1 MHHISV
7 HIENDT
13 ESDDSADEF
22 ADYLYEDVGDRE
34 VFMQMWRGSSSNEPS
49 SPETDESNPN
59 SSISS
64 ISRAYQHAKAA
75 ISDITSLHSLIQ
87 NINSK
92 NDLGIQ
98 KIKNDNQS
106 NMDENQALD
115 LVADKYYQLE
125 KCSQTLLESAASL
138 REEVSSSQSYFRSLA
153 KLSQRFPLKLIKN
166 KQDQTQVS
174 VDLSY
179 PTSTSIVISE
189 GLNGLHWSLSD
200 SSRFSWNSKHFEFS
214 DVPSNYLRCFF
225 ELMCHELFERIKN
238 DRIKSAIHYSANKDT
253 RSVYFDI
260 GNRETKPWVFELG
273 PEKENN
279 NNNNNNNSG
288 NENDSD
294 SQDQNN
300 KVPVWIPQLIDLIM
314 DPQAQPATF
323 MRQLLFF
330 KSTLDSITSAFCNRF
345 LNSDFC
351 DVVYRSAMCKAAFQI
366 KSPYLY
372 IPYIAFIDKWRVS
385 MTETPNELR
394 CIPYSTDGRGLAP
407 ALEKW
412 CDASFSTLF
421 LSMAERVT
429 RSFGFVF
436 KNKNQYGTA
445 TIGTKKI
452 KFTPIPNS
460 NDVDIIIISRSKKE
474 TKWKQIPGTDHIV
487 KMCVIIFQDN
497 WPKENSLPKTSH
509 FMKGSNQLTPE

>member
-7 HIENDT
+7 HIENDV
-13 ESDDSADEF
+13 EPDDSTDEF

-34 VFMQMWRGSSSNEPS
+34 VFMQMWQGSSTNENT
-49 SPETDESNPN
+49 SPDLDESNPESPIN
-59 SSISS
+59 SISN
-64 ISRAYQHAKAA
+64 AYQHTKAA
-75 ISDITSLHSLIQ
+75 ISDMSTLHSIIQ
-87 NINSK
+87 NIIDQNDFNAKKISK
-92 NDLGIQ
+92 Q
-98 KIKNDNQS
+98 
-106 NMDENQALD
+106 DEEQEDDSQEELLLD
-115 LVADKYYQLE
+115 LVSEKYSQLE
-125 KCSQTLLESAASL
+125 KCSQMLLQSADSL
-138 REEVSSSQSYFRSLA
+138 REDVENSQRYFRKLA
-153 KLSQRFPLKLIKN
+153 KLSQHFPLKLITN
-166 KQDQTQVS
+166 KEDQTQVS

-189 GLNGLHWSLSD
+189 GQNDLHWSLSD
-200 SSRFSWNSKHFEFS
+200 SSRFSFNSKHFEFS

-279 NNNNNNNSG
+279 G
-288 NENDSD
+288 NENDNENELIAPPEEP
-294 SQDQNN
+294 QDN

-330 KSTLDSITSAFCNRF
+330 KSTLDSIGTAFCDRF
-345 LNSDFC
+345 LKSDFC
-351 DVVYRSAMCKAAFQI
+351 VVKYNSAMCKAAFQI
-366 KSPYLY
+366 SSPYLY
-372 IPYIAFIDKWRVS
+372 VPYIAFIDKWRVS

-394 CIPYSTDGRGLAP
+394 CIPYSTDGRGLVP

-445 TIGTKKI
+445 IIGAKKI
-452 KFTPIPNS
+452 KFEPKPNS
-460 NDVDIIIISRSKKE
+460 NDVEITIISRSKKV
-474 TKWKQIPGTDHIV
+474 TKNWKQIPGTDHIV

-497 WPKENSLPKTSH
+497 FPS
-509 FMKGSNQLTPE
+509 